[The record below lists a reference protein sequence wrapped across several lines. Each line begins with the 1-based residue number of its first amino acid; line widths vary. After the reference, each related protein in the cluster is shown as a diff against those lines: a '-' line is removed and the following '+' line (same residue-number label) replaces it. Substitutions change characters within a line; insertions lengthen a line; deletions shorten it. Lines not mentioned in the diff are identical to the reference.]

1 MTKIIN
7 LKEDIDTMEEVPLPG
22 MGGISV
28 SVWPV
33 RGILTWTDIEK
44 PGSVVSCPGCCL
56 GVVGLDVI
64 GLAPCIEVCVLLRL
78 DHGGGW
84 VWLVGSL
91 LPCFDGVTLSHSAI
105 VVHWFTFT
113 DRFTCQSASAGVLCD
128 HLNYWLCH
136 CSALN

>member
-1 MTKIIN
+1 
-7 LKEDIDTMEEVPLPG
+7 
-22 MGGISV
+22 MGGILV
-28 SVWPV
+28 SVWA
-33 RGILTWTDIEK
+33 G
-44 PGSVVSCPGCCL
+44 PGYIDLAGHRKARISGKLSGLVL

-113 DRFTCQSASAGVLCD
+113 DRFTCQSASAGVLGGYFYYIFHGFD
-128 HLNYWLCH
+128 F
-136 CSALN
+136 